1 MEKLIATGTFRNNL
15 LLLLCTFLMSCLAG
29 QVMAQSKTANSTSK
43 NIKKL
48 KKWDKS
54 YEEWEKNMQELNAQR
69 ANLDKQLKAYNEQL
83 NKMIK
88 NTSNLDSDY
97 GDLGGSGAI
106 STTSGAAGDQSQ
118 LLQATKQMQ
127 ETQMS
132 FNMQYLQL
140 QNSMQNENR
149 QFTMVSN
156 IMKTKHDTVKNTIS
170 NIH

>member
-1 MEKLIATGTFRNNL
+1 MKKIMTPAKFKLTTLFLIAIILISGL
-15 LLLLCTFLMSCLAG
+15 G
-29 QVMAQSKTANSTSK
+29 QPIFAQSKTNTSPK
-43 NIKKL
+43 DVKKL
-48 KKWDKS
+48 KKWDNS
-54 YEEWEKNMQELNAQR
+54 YEVWEKGMKELNSQR
-69 ANLDKQLKAYNEQL
+69 ANLEKQLKEYNDQL
-83 NKMIK
+83 TKMNKT
-88 NTSNLDSDY
+88 TSSLEVDY
-97 GDLGGSGAI
+97 GDLGVTGQINSASGSNG
-106 STTSGAAGDQSQ
+106 TQSQ
-118 LLQATKQMQ
+118 LMQATQQMQ